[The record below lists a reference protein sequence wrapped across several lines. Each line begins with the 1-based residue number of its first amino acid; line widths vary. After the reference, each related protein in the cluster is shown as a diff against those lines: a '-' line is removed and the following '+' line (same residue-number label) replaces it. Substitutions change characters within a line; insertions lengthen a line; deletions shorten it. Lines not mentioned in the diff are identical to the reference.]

1 MLNFTHEYVRYLGTT
16 PKPLLM
22 HDPRHNKLLSMLPE
36 SLYAQLE
43 PELELTDMPA
53 GMTLYGPGVV
63 RTYAYFPTTCI
74 VSLLYDTENGK
85 SSQIAL
91 TGNDGFVGVVLAMG
105 ADSNT
110 MHTAVQTPG
119 FAYRVKAPVLK
130 KFMQEDAFQ
139 QVILLYTQL
148 LITQMGLTAVCNRHH
163 SIDQQFCRW
172 LLLSMDRLSHDHLD
186 ITHEQISNILGV
198 RREGVTQAARKFQSA
213 NAINYSR
220 GHMKILDRA
229 VLEDGAC
236 ECYQVFKK
244 ESARLFERSHGKAY

>member
-1 MLNFTHEYVRYLGTT
+1 MLNFTHEYVRHLGA
-16 PKPLLM
+16 PVKPALM
-22 HDPRHNKLLSMLPE
+22 HNPRYNKLLAMLPDD
-36 SLYAQLE
+36 LYAALE
-43 PELELTDMPA
+43 PELELMDMTA
-53 GMTLYGPGVV
+53 GMTLYSPGSV

-74 VSLLYDTENGK
+74 ISLLYDTENGK
-85 SSQIAL
+85 SSQIAM
-91 TGNDGFVGVVLAMG
+91 TGNDGYVGVVLAMG
-105 ADSNT
+105 ADSNM

-119 FAYRVKAPVLK
+119 FAYRVKAAVLK

-172 LLLSMDRLSHDHLD
+172 LLLSMDRLSHEHLD

-220 GHMKILDRA
+220 GHMKILDRGI
-229 VLEDGAC
+229 LEEGAC

-244 ESARLFERSHGKAY
+244 ELARLFDRPHGKGY

>member
-1 MLNFTHEYVRYLGTT
+1 MLNFTHEYVRHLSPTLQPAALHT
-16 PKPLLM
+16 PRQNQLLA
-22 HDPRHNKLLSMLPE
+22 MLPDE
-36 SLYAQLE
+36 LFDRLE
-43 PELELTDMPA
+43 TELELMEMPA
-53 GMTLYGPGVV
+53 GMTLYGPGDV

-74 VSLLYDTENGK
+74 ISILYDTENGK

-110 MHTAVQTPG
+110 MHTAVQTAG
-119 FAYRVKAPVLK
+119 FAYRIKAAALRK
-130 KFMQEDAFQ
+130 YMLEDAFQ
-139 QVILLYTQL
+139 HVILLYTQL

-172 LLLSMDRLSHDHLD
+172 LLLSLDRLGHDHLD

-198 RREGVTQAARKFQSA
+198 RREGITQAARRFQAA
-213 NAINYSR
+213 NAIHYSR
-220 GHMKILDRA
+220 GHMKILDRGT
-229 VLEDGAC
+229 LEDGVC

-244 ESARLFERSHGKAY
+244 ECDRLLNGAGSKSY